1 MCKEWGDVEASNS
14 RILRKSV
21 VMEAFVSE
29 GQMFDLL
36 HSNLKRKKKRK
47 KKGLV
52 LPSNLFF

>member
-36 HSNLKRKKKRK
+36 HNNLKRKKK
-47 KKGLV
+47 
-52 LPSNLFF
+52 N